1 MQKLQMSR
9 SVLMVAFVIVGV
21 VIALVEVFVM
31 ADNAAL
37 LLTLTFWVAIA
48 QGCIALV
55 AAAELS
61 RAKWIEP
68 LKHQL
73 LSAYPVIWFLSLLFL
88 ILGLK
93 LDIYPWAAHPD
104 TWLNQSFFVGRNF
117 ALLAISGLVAWGFT
131 RASVRGSQNKSTYAV
146 LYILTFVTCQSLVAF
161 DWVMTLDYPWFSTLF
176 GGYFFV
182 ESFYAGIA
190 LAGLVGLDAL
200 RSANSDDKKILRKSV
215 RDSAVLLFGF
225 ALFWAGLFFS
235 QYLVIWY
242 GNIPEETGYLVKRLA
257 DPVLGKMAPIILLA
271 LFVVPFLGLISERAK
286 FQPKT
291 VRFMSLLVLAGIL
304 LERLFFLMPVVP
316 LNAVLVIVEFA
327 AVGVLFTATLASRE
341 SFMPQ

>member
-1 MQKLQMSR
+1 MQRLQMNR
-9 SVLMVAFVIVGV
+9 SALMAAFVIVGI
-21 VIALVEVFVM
+21 VIALAEVFVV
-31 ADNAAL
+31 ANSAAL
-37 LLTLTFWVAIA
+37 LLTLTFWVALA

-73 LSAYPVIWFLSLLFL
+73 LATYPMIWFLALLFL
-88 ILGLK
+88 VLGLR

-104 TWLNQSFFVGRNF
+104 AWLNQSFFVGRNF
-117 ALLAISGLVAWGFT
+117 GLLALSGLVAW
-131 RASVRGSQNKSTYAV
+131 RLAKASLHGSANKSTYAV
-146 LYILTFVTCQSLVAF
+146 LYILTFVFSQSLVAF

-190 LAGLVGLDAL
+190 LAGLIGLAML
-200 RSANSDDKKILRKSV
+200 NSATSDDQKVLRKSV
-215 RDSAVLLFGF
+215 RDAAMLLFGF

-242 GNIPEETGYLVKRLA
+242 GNLPEETGFLVKRLA
-257 DPVLGKMAPIILLA
+257 DPVLGKMAPAILLA
-271 LFVVPFLGLISERAK
+271 LFVVPFIGLISERSK
-286 FQPKT
+286 LDPRV

-304 LERLFFLMPVVP
+304 LERLFFLMPVVQ
-316 LNAVLVIVEFA
+316 LNAILVVLEFA
-327 AVGVLFTATLASRE
+327 AVGVLFMATLASRQ
-341 SFMPQ
+341 SFMSQ